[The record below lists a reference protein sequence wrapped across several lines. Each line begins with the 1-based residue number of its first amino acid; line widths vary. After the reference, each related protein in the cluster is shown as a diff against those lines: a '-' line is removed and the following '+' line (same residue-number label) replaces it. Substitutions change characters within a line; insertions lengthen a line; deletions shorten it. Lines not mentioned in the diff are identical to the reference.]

1 MATTMMMKE
10 SQSSDQ
16 PATPAQWIYKPSGPE
31 YKIPEFEMTSV
42 ETKESDIARMK
53 KSYVHITNR
62 CYQENKRPHPKMMP
76 FMIPIP
82 NIGARGIIANSNEED
97 GIVIYPVEFE
107 INLEIT
113 WHGMLMAAK
122 TIAHI
127 TPQSVM
133 VASDHGD
140 GSSYALT
147 EFASHMQARLFNGG
161 SYDFIRKNPSL
172 LIITHPTKRD
182 DHRRLMKNAYLA
194 GIPTIAFCPY
204 DCPTEYVD
212 DVNTTVIPAY
222 VSLTSYHAVPCLFN
236 ILCRMVLQARG
247 QMKQGPGW
255 YKMCTTLLDLDTLL
269 PVCTHHMAM
278 DDDDEEEEEEEEEDD
293 ISYDEYAEYV
303 QFDKA

>member
-1 MATTMMMKE
+1 M
-10 SQSSDQ
+10 
-16 PATPAQWIYKPSGPE
+16 
-31 YKIPEFEMTSV
+31 
-42 ETKESDIARMK
+42 ARMK
-53 KSYVHITNR
+53 KADVHITNR

-76 FMIPIP
+76 FLIPIP
-82 NIGARGIIANSNEED
+82 NTGARRRIANTNDED

-113 WHGMLMAAK
+113 WHRMVMAAK

-133 VASDHGD
+133 VASNHGD

-147 EFASHMQARLFNGG
+147 EFASHTQARLFNGG
-161 SYDFIRKNPSL
+161 SYDFIGKKPSL
-172 LIITHPTKRD
+172 LIITYPTNRD
-182 DHRRLMKNAYLA
+182 DHRRLMKDAYLA

-204 DCPTEYVD
+204 DCPMEYVD

-222 VSLTSYHAVPCLFN
+222 VSLTSCHAVPYLFN

-255 YKMCTTLLDLDTLL
+255 YEMRTTLMDLDTLL
-269 PVCTHHMAM
+269 PVCTHHMVV
-278 DDDDEEEEEEEEEDD
+278 DDDDEEEEEEEDDDDD

-303 QFDKA
+303 RSLIRPESLISLGKSN